1 MKFFQLAFILPALIL
16 AGGTAAAA
24 DKADLKSEEALMDA
38 DRAFAEST
46 ARDRL
51 DGWMHFFAD
60 DAVKFTFKG
69 PLARGKEAVRAVD
82 APTFENPA
90 VSLVWEPT
98 DAGLFADGNT
108 GFTRGDYRVLVKDD
122 TGKAQVASSGN
133 YLTMWRLDGK
143 DWKVILDTGQPDPQP
158 DDEAAAHSEPDSGD
172 H

>member
-1 MKFFQLAFILPALIL
+1 MA
-16 AGGTAAAA
+16 AG
-24 DKADLKSEEALMDA
+24 KAELKSEEGLMAA
-38 DRAFAEST
+38 DRAFAEAT

-90 VSLVWEPT
+90 ISLVWEPT
-98 DAGLFADGNT
+98 DAGLFADGKT
-108 GFTRGDYRVLVKDD
+108 GFTRGDYRVLMKDD
-122 TGKAQVASSGN
+122 AGEVTVVSSGN
-133 YLTMWRLDGK
+133 YLTMWRLEEKG
-143 DWKVILDTGQPDPQP
+143 WKVILDTGQPDPAPENQSTADDKP
-158 DDEAAAHSEPDSGD
+158 DRGD